1 MLSLLR
7 KLLRVPVAKVEAKSP
22 SLTHTPEKMLGE
34 SVCSVAHTVTSMEDS
49 SSGRE
54 YEPPLFL
61 ASDGEKPKPKS
72 TSQVSNNR
80 ESDSMQTDGP
90 TADWQDDVDWDSVT
104 EPPED
109 WGVEWN
115 D

>member
-1 MLSLLR
+1 
-7 KLLRVPVAKVEAKSP
+7 
-22 SLTHTPEKMLGE
+22 
-34 SVCSVAHTVTSMEDS
+34 MEDS

-72 TSQVSNNR
+72 TSQATNNR

-90 TADWQDDVDWDSVT
+90 TADWQDDVDWDSVS